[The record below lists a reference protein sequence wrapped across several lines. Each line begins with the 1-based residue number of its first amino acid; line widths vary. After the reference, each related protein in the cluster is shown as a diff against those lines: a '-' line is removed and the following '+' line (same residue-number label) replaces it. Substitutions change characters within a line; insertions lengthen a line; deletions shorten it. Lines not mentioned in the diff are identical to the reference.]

1 MSSKSKG
8 IVAYLL
14 ITFGIAWAV
23 WAFWAT
29 PIQVRLS
36 TSDLLLRLALEPL
49 GALPAGFAP
58 AIAAI
63 VVRKWVTRE
72 GFGDAGLKLNV
83 RHKWPYYLCAWFS
96 PLAVALIIAAL
107 AVAFAIG
114 RPDLTLEQAR
124 TVMAPGVS
132 QVSLSFPAYML
143 IVLVEVAIVALLST
157 PILWGEEFGWR
168 GYLQVRLLSERPLLA
183 AVATGL
189 IWGVWHY
196 PFYFLQAFNR
206 ASRISALVLVIFPL
220 STILLS
226 IVFGWLRQRTGS
238 IWAPSLAHAAI
249 NSMGSTLLMLWFAG
263 NEHWILWSY
272 MGVLGLAPVGVL
284 CAWIVFTGRLDP
296 AQGVSMGSDAGS
308 EGAIG

>member
-1 MSSKSKG
+1 MRKLAGTRSRG
-8 IVAYLL
+8 IVVYLL
-14 ITFGIAWAV
+14 IAFGMAWAI

-29 PIQVRLS
+29 PIQVSLS

-72 GFGDAGLKLNV
+72 GFADAGLRLNL
-83 RHKWPYYLCAWFS
+83 RGKWRYYLFAWLS
-96 PLAVALIIAAL
+96 PLVVVLIIALL
-107 AVAFAIG
+107 AASLGIG
-114 RPDLTLEQAR
+114 RPDFTLEQAR
-124 TVMAPGVS
+124 MMVPRAS
-132 QVSLSFPAYML
+132 QVPLSSSIYVPIL
-143 IVLVEVAIVALLST
+143 LVELAIVALVST

-168 GYLQVRLLSERPLLA
+168 GYLQGRLLSERPLLA

-206 ASRISALVLVIFPL
+206 ASRASALVLSVFPM

-226 IVFGWLRQRTGS
+226 IIFGWLRQRTNS
-238 IWAPSLAHAAI
+238 VWAPSLAHAAT
-249 NSMGSTLLMLWFAG
+249 NSIGSSLLMLWFAG

-272 MGVLGLAPVGVL
+272 MGVLGLVPLGAL
-284 CAWIVFTGRLDP
+284 CGWIILTGRLEP
-296 AQGVSMGSDAGS
+296 ARRVSVSV
-308 EGAIG
+308 